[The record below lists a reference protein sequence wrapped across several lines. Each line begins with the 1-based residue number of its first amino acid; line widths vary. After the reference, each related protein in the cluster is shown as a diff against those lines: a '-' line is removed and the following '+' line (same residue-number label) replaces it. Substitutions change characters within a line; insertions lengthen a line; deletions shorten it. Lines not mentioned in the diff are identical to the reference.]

1 MATPTSDVEIV
12 AEKGGRVSSAPSA
25 DENLSAVEQPA
36 PSSFFANFNHRIE
49 GLAGLEAR
57 GIERVPSDE
66 RQAASHAAD
75 LQVAVLW
82 FSANLSLNN
91 LATGLFGPM
100 VFGLGFLDS
109 ALLAVFGTI
118 LGAFSTAYM
127 ATWGPQSGNRTMVIL
142 RYFMGYWPA
151 KLPTLLNVVL
161 MVGYTTIDCIIG
173 GQVLSAVSG
182 GSMSISVGIVVV
194 AIVTLF
200 IAVFG
205 MAIFHKYE
213 RYAWIPQVIVLFVLI
228 GSAGQYFDASAQPTV
243 TGSTLAANRLSFFTL
258 CFYVP
263 NSWAAAA
270 SDFYVY
276 YPEKT
281 SKVKIFLL
289 TTIGLTCAFNLVY
302 LIAIGLATG
311 VVNNTAWSDANA
323 ISTGALIVA
332 AYEPLNGFGRF
343 CSVIVALG
351 VIANSTPSIYS
362 GALGCQV
369 LGRYGKA
376 VPRWAWS
383 CVLALIG
390 LVLAL
395 AGREHL
401 LVIFQNF
408 VALMGYWVMLMI
420 CIVLME
426 HLLFR
431 GRQGFDWALWE
442 DKSYLPVGWAAL
454 ASFILGWVGAILGMS
469 QVWYVGPISEA
480 ASLADLV
487 IKSLAYETHGQ
498 SSTATVTFQ
507 NIPLPLV
514 KETWSIQLPITTE
527 NQHGRDQYL
536 VLGDDFLG
544 ITTLYTP
551 PPNDHKIE

>member
-1 MATPTSDVEIV
+1 MAPPTHDVELV
-12 AEKGGRVSSAPSA
+12 TEKGTSSPSVDDNPSTAEPSPSA
-25 DENLSAVEQPA
+25 FR
-36 PSSFFANFNHRIE
+36 SFNSRIE
-49 GLAGLEAR
+49 NLAGLEAR
-57 GIERVPSDE
+57 GIDRVPPDE
-66 RQAASHAAD
+66 RQPASHAAD

-109 ALLAVFGTI
+109 TLLAVFGTI
-118 LGAFSTAYM
+118 LGACSTAYM

-182 GSMSISVGIVVV
+182 GSMSILVGIVVV
-194 AIVTLF
+194 AIVTWV

-205 MAIFHKYE
+205 MAIFHRYE
-213 RYAWIPQVIVLFVLI
+213 QYAWIPQVLVLAVLI
-228 GSAGQYFDASAQPTV
+228 GVAGPSFDSHAQPTV

-276 YPEKT
+276 YPERT
-281 SKVKIFLL
+281 SRVKIFLL
-289 TTIGLTCAFNLVY
+289 TVIGLTFSFNLVY
-302 LIAIGLATG
+302 LVAIGLATG
-311 VVNNTAWSDANA
+311 LVANTAWSDANA

-332 AYEPLNGFGRF
+332 AYDPLGNFGRF
-343 CSVIVALG
+343 CSVIIALG

-369 LGRYGKA
+369 LGRYLKA
-376 VPRWAWS
+376 VPRWVWS
-383 CVLALIG
+383 TVLTLIA
-390 LVLAL
+390 LVLAM

-420 CIVLME
+420 CIVAME
-426 HLLFR
+426 HMFFR
-431 GRQGFDWALWE
+431 GRQSYDWSAWE
-442 DKSYLPVGWAAL
+442 DKSYLPIGYAAF

-469 QVWYVGPISEA
+469 QVWYIGPISEA
-480 ASLADLV
+480 ASLADLGMWLGCGFAIV
-487 IKSLAYETHGQ
+487 
-498 SSTATVTFQ
+498 VFP
-507 NIPLPLV
+507 PLRYLELKIV
-514 KETWSIQLPITTE
+514 K
-527 NQHGRDQYL
+527 R
-536 VLGDDFLG
+536 
-544 ITTLYTP
+544 
-551 PPNDHKIE
+551 

>member
-1 MATPTSDVEIV
+1 MAAPTHDVEIV
-12 AEKGGRVSSAPSA
+12 AEKEVRVSDRASV
-25 DENLSAVEQPA
+25 DENMSTAEPTLP
-36 PSSFFANFNHRIE
+36 PSSGRFSSLKTLNARIE
-49 GLAGLEAR
+49 NLAGLESR
-57 GIERVPSDE
+57 GIDRVPPEE
-66 RQAASHAAD
+66 RQPASHAAD

-118 LGAFSTAYM
+118 LGAMSTAYM
-127 ATWGPQSGNRTMVIL
+127 ATWGPRSGNRTMVVL

-182 GSMSISVGIVVV
+182 GSMTILVGVIVVALMTWV
-194 AIVTLF
+194 

-205 MAIFHKYE
+205 MAIFHRYE
-213 RYAWIPQVIVLFVLI
+213 RYAWIPQVIVLSVLI
-228 GSAGQYFDASAQPTV
+228 GAAGQYFDASAQPTV
-243 TGSTLAANRLSFFTL
+243 SGSTLAANRLSFFTL

-276 YPEKT
+276 YPENT
-281 SKVKIFLL
+281 PRIKIFLL
-289 TTIGLTCAFNLVY
+289 TVTGLTISFNLVY

-311 VVNNTAWSDANA
+311 LTNNQAWTDANA
-323 ISTGALIVA
+323 VSTGALIVTA
-332 AYEPLNGFGRF
+332 FDPLHNFGRF
-343 CSVIVALG
+343 CSVIIALG
-351 VIANSTPSIYS
+351 VVANSTPSIYS
-362 GALGCQV
+362 AALGCQV

-376 VPRWAWS
+376 IPRWVWS
-383 CVLALIG
+383 SILTLIGMVLAM
-390 LVLAL
+390 

-420 CIVLME
+420 VIVGME
-426 HLLFR
+426 HGLFR
-431 GRQGFDWALWE
+431 GRKAFDWAAWE
-442 DKSYLPVGWAAL
+442 DKSYLPVGYAAFAAFL
-454 ASFILGWVGAILGMS
+454 LGWVGAILGMS
-469 QVWYVGPISEA
+469 QVWYIGPISEA
-480 ASLADLV
+480 ASLADLGMWLGCGFAIV
-487 IKSLAYETHGQ
+487 
-498 SSTATVTFQ
+498 VFP
-507 NIPLPLV
+507 PLRYLELKV
-514 KETWSIQLPITTE
+514 V
-527 NQHGRDQYL
+527 GR
-536 VLGDDFLG
+536 
-544 ITTLYTP
+544 
-551 PPNDHKIE
+551 

>member
-1 MATPTSDVEIV
+1 MATSNHDVEIV
-12 AEKGGRVSSAPSA
+12 TEKNGRAVSVDEHSSRADGSAPS
-25 DENLSAVEQPA
+25 
-36 PSSFFANFNHRIE
+36 SSSLGALNKRIE

-57 GIERVPSDE
+57 GIDRVPPEE
-66 RQAASHAAD
+66 RQPPSHAAD

-100 VFGLGFLDS
+100 IFGLGFLDS

-118 LGAFSTAYM
+118 LGAASTAYM
-127 ATWGPQSGNRTMVIL
+127 ATWGPQSGNRTMVVL

-151 KLPTLLNVVL
+151 KLPSLLNVVL

-182 GSMSISVGIVVV
+182 GSMTIRVGIVVV
-194 AIVTLF
+194 ALVTWV

-213 RYAWIPQVIVLFVLI
+213 QYAWVPQVIVLSVLI
-228 GSAGQYFDASAQPTV
+228 GVAGPYFDASALPTV

-281 SKVKIFLL
+281 SPVKIFLL
-289 TTIGLTCAFNLVY
+289 TVAGLTLSFNLVY

-311 VVNNTAWSDANA
+311 LVNNQSWSDANA
-323 ISTGALIVA
+323 VSTGALIVA
-332 AYEPLNGFGRF
+332 AFDPLNGFGRF
-343 CSVIVALG
+343 CSVVVALG

-362 GALGCQV
+362 AALGCQV

-383 CVLALIG
+383 SFLTLVA

-420 CIVLME
+420 CIVGLE
-426 HLLFR
+426 HMLFR
-431 GRQGFDWALWE
+431 GRKGYDWAAWE
-442 DKSYLPVGWAAL
+442 DKSYLPVGWAAF
-454 ASFILGWVGAILGMS
+454 ASFILGWVGAVLGMS
-469 QVWYVGPISEA
+469 QVWYIGPISEA
-480 ASLADLV
+480 ASLADLGMWLGCGFAIV
-487 IKSLAYETHGQ
+487 
-498 SSTATVTFQ
+498 VFP
-507 NIPLPLV
+507 PLRYLELKIV
-514 KETWSIQLPITTE
+514 K
-527 NQHGRDQYL
+527 R
-536 VLGDDFLG
+536 
-544 ITTLYTP
+544 
-551 PPNDHKIE
+551 

>member
-1 MATPTSDVEIV
+1 MTTSNPDPELANEKRGIV
-12 AEKGGRVSSAPSA
+12 STSPSTEENMSSTG
-25 DENLSAVEQPA
+25 QPDTSM
-36 PSSFFANFNHRIE
+36 SSLKKINNRIE

-57 GIERVPSDE
+57 GIDRVLPSE
-66 RQAASHAAD
+66 RQAPSHAAD

-118 LGAFSTAYM
+118 LGSCSTAYM
-127 ATWGPQSGNRTMVIL
+127 ATWGPQSGNRTMVVL

-182 GSMSISVGIVVV
+182 GSMTIQVGIIVV
-194 AIVTLF
+194 AIVTLI

-205 MAIFHKYE
+205 MRIFHKYE
-213 RYAWIPQVIVLFVLI
+213 QYAWIPQVIVLAVLI
-228 GSAGQYFDASAQPTV
+228 GTAGPYFDAAAEPTV

-276 YPEKT
+276 YPERT
-281 SKVKIFLL
+281 SRLKIFLL
-289 TTIGLTCAFNLVY
+289 TATGLTLSFNLVY

-311 VVNNTAWSDANA
+311 LTNNKDWTDANA
-323 ISTGALIVA
+323 VSTGALIVA
-332 AYEPLNGFGRF
+332 AYDPLHGFGRF
-343 CSVIVALG
+343 CSVVIALG

-362 GALGCQV
+362 AALGCQV

-376 VPRWAWS
+376 VPRWSWS
-383 CVLALIG
+383 CVLTLIA
-390 LVLAL
+390 LVLAM

-420 CIVLME
+420 CIVGME
-426 HLLFR
+426 HALFR
-431 GRQGFDWALWE
+431 GRKGFDWTAWE
-442 DKSYLPVGWAAL
+442 DKSYLPVGYAAF

-469 QVWYVGPISEA
+469 QVWYIGPISEA
-480 ASLADLV
+480 ASLADLGMW
-487 IKSLAYETHGQ
+487 LGCGFAL
-498 SSTATVTFQ
+498 VTFP
-507 NIPLPLV
+507 ILRFIELKVV
-514 KETWSIQLPITTE
+514 K
-527 NQHGRDQYL
+527 R
-536 VLGDDFLG
+536 
-544 ITTLYTP
+544 
-551 PPNDHKIE
+551 

>member
-1 MATPTSDVEIV
+1 MVTPIDDVEIV
-12 AEKGGRVSSAPSA
+12 AEKGGRGSSAHSVE
-25 DENLSAVEQPA
+25 ENMSTVEPPA
-36 PSSFFANFNHRIE
+36 TSSSSFSFKNINNRIE
-49 GLAGLEAR
+49 GLAGLETR
-57 GIERVPSDE
+57 GIDRVPPDE
-66 RQAASHAAD
+66 RQAPSHAAD

-118 LGAFSTAYM
+118 LGACSTAYM
-127 ATWGPQSGNRTMVIL
+127 ATWGPASGNRTMVVL
-142 RYFMGYWPA
+142 RYFMGYWPS

-182 GSMSISVGIVVV
+182 GSMTILVGIIVV
-194 AIVTLF
+194 AIITWT

-205 MAIFHKYE
+205 MAVFHRYE
-213 RYAWIPQVIVLFVLI
+213 RYAWIPQVIVLSVLI
-228 GSAGQYFDASAQPTV
+228 GTAGPSFDASAQPTV

-276 YPEKT
+276 YPERT

-289 TTIGLTCAFNLVY
+289 TLTGLTCAFNLVY

-311 VVNNTAWSDANA
+311 LVNNTAWSDANA

-332 AYEPLNGFGRF
+332 AFDPLYGFGRF
-343 CSVIVALG
+343 CSVVVALG

-369 LGRYGKA
+369 LGRYTKA

-383 CVLALIG
+383 CILTLIS

-408 VALMGYWVMLMI
+408 VALMGYWVMLFI
-420 CIVLME
+420 CIVGME
-426 HLLFR
+426 HVFFR
-431 GRQGFDWALWE
+431 GRQGFDWAAWE
-442 DKSYLPVGWAAL
+442 DKSYLPIGYAA
-454 ASFILGWVGAILGMS
+454 AVSFALGWVGAILGMS
-469 QVWYVGPISEA
+469 QVWYVGPISET
-480 ASLADLV
+480 ASRADLGMWLGCGFALV
-487 IKSLAYETHGQ
+487 
-498 SSTATVTFQ
+498 VFP
-507 NIPLPLV
+507 PLRYLELKKV
-514 KETWSIQLPITTE
+514 
-527 NQHGRDQYL
+527 GR
-536 VLGDDFLG
+536 
-544 ITTLYTP
+544 
-551 PPNDHKIE
+551 

>member
-1 MATPTSDVEIV
+1 MASPTNDVEMV
-12 AEKGGRVSSAPSA
+12 AEKGATVSSAPSA
-25 DENLSAVEQPA
+25 EENMSRLESDAPA
-36 PSSFFANFNHRIE
+36 SFLRSLNDRIE

-57 GIERVPSDE
+57 GIERVPPDE
-66 RQAASHAAD
+66 RQPASHAAD

-118 LGAFSTAYM
+118 LGACSTAYM
-127 ATWGPQSGNRTMVIL
+127 ATWGPQSGNRTMVVL

-182 GSMSISVGIVVV
+182 GSMTILVGVIVV
-194 AIVTLF
+194 AIVTLL

-213 RYAWIPQVIVLFVLI
+213 RYAWIPQVIALSVLI
-228 GSAGQYFDASAQPTV
+228 GVAGQYFDASAQPTV

-276 YPEKT
+276 YPERT
-281 SKVKIFLL
+281 SRVKIFML
-289 TTIGLTCAFNLVY
+289 TVVGLTLSFNLVY

-311 VVNNTAWSDANA
+311 LVNNQAWSDANA

-332 AYEPLNGFGRF
+332 AFEPLHGFGRF

-376 VPRWAWS
+376 IPRWTWS
-383 CVLALIG
+383 CVLAVIA
-390 LVLAL
+390 LVLAM

-420 CIVLME
+420 CIVGME
-426 HLLFR
+426 HLFFR
-431 GRQGFDWALWE
+431 GRQGFDWAAWE
-442 DKSYLPVGWAAL
+442 DKSYLPIGWAAL
-454 ASFILGWVGAILGMS
+454 ASFIIGWVGAILGMS
-469 QVWYVGPISEA
+469 QVWYIGPISVA
-480 ASLADLV
+480 ASAADLGMWLGCGFAMV
-487 IKSLAYETHGQ
+487 
-498 SSTATVTFQ
+498 VFP
-507 NIPLPLV
+507 PL
-514 KETWSIQLPITTE
+514 
-527 NQHGRDQYL
+527 RYL
-536 VLGDDFLG
+536 EM
-544 ITTLYTP
+544 
-551 PPNDHKIE
+551 KICKR

>member
-1 MATPTSDVEIV
+1 MASTTHDVEL
-12 AEKGGRVSSAPSA
+12 ATEKGATVSSTPSA
-25 DENLSAVEQPA
+25 ADDNTTVDQPVTTA
-36 PSSFFANFNHRIE
+36 AREGFSWRALNERIE
-49 GLAGLEAR
+49 SLAGIESR
-57 GIERVPSDE
+57 GIDRVPTEE
-66 RQAASHAAD
+66 RQPSSHAAD

-91 LATGLFGPM
+91 LATGLFGPLI
-100 VFGLGFLDS
+100 FGLGFLDS

-118 LGAFSTAYM
+118 LGAASTAYM
-127 ATWGPQSGNRTMVIL
+127 ATWGPASGNRTMVVL
-142 RYFMGYWPA
+142 RYFFGFWPS
-151 KLPTLLNVVL
+151 KLPAFLNVVL

-182 GSMSISVGIVVV
+182 GHMSILVGVFVV
-194 AIVTLF
+194 AIVTLT

-213 RYAWIPQVIVLFVLI
+213 RYAWIPQVIALAVLI
-228 GSAGQYFDASAQPTV
+228 GVAGPYFDASAKPTV
-243 TGSTLAANRLSFFTL
+243 SGSTLAANRLSFFTL

-276 YPEKT
+276 YPERT

-289 TTIGLTCAFNLVY
+289 TVTGLTFAFNLVY

-311 VVNNTAWSDANA
+311 IVNNTAWNDANL

-332 AYEPLNGFGRF
+332 AYEPLHGFGRC

-362 GALGCQV
+362 AALGCQV

-376 VPRWAWS
+376 VPRWTWS
-383 CVLALIG
+383 VVLTIIAMI
-390 LVLAL
+390 LAM

-408 VALMGYWVMLMI
+408 VALMGYWVMLFI
-420 CIVLME
+420 CIVAME
-426 HLLFR
+426 HKMFR
-431 GRQGFDWALWE
+431 GRQAFDWTAWN
-442 DKSYLPVGWAAL
+442 DKSYLPVGYAAMAAFL
-454 ASFILGWVGAILGMS
+454 IGWVGAIVGMS
-469 QVWYVGPISEA
+469 QVWYIGPVSVA
-480 ASLADLV
+480 ASNADLGMW
-487 IKSLAYETHGQ
+487 LGCAF
-498 SSTATVTFQ
+498 A
-507 NIPLPLV
+507 LV
-514 KETWSIQLPITTE
+514 FFPPMRYIELKMV
-527 NQHGRDQYL
+527 GR
-536 VLGDDFLG
+536 
-544 ITTLYTP
+544 
-551 PPNDHKIE
+551 